1 MAPNLDLTKH
11 GRYFLL
17 VVFSFFSLLA
27 WGQKKET
34 YLFSRQYQQMGT
46 SWQIKAYLSTEDSV
60 YADQLSV
67 SVKELLDSLNT
78 IFSDYNPASELNQ
91 AVAEAN
97 RHPVSLSL
105 PLWEVLQE
113 AQTYSRQ
120 SKGAFDI
127 SIGPLSRLWRRAF
140 RRQVFPER
148 EAIKSAQHKVNY
160 RWIKLKNQQLRLKRE
175 GMRLDLGGIAKG
187 KTIDYIAEYFLAC
200 GITVFLIDG
209 GGDIR
214 VQGQPPGA
222 TSWQVELPNG
232 QIKAMTEGAIATS
245 GATYRY
251 LEYKGKRYSH
261 LIDPRSGYG
270 VSYQGVVTVIAPTAT
285 EADAMAS
292 AFSVLNEKQ
301 GNRLRKK
308 LKGRVLVYY
317 FLN

>member
-1 MAPNLDLTKH
+1 MQDGGKCLML
-11 GRYFLL
+11 FVFILL
-17 VVFSFFSLLA
+17 PILV
-27 WGQKKET
+27 WGQRET
-34 YLFSRQYQQMGT
+34 SAANQLFHIRHQQMGT
-46 SWQIKAYLSTEDSV
+46 QWQIKAYWPL
-60 YADQLSV
+60 A
-67 SVKELLDSLNT
+67 DSLNAEKLSFEIKYLIDSLNV

-113 AQTYSRQ
+113 AQTYARQ

-148 EAIKSAQHKVNY
+148 EAIENAQRKVNY
-160 RWIKLKNQQLRLKRE
+160 RWVKLKNQQLRLKRD

-187 KTIDYIAEYFLAC
+187 KTVDHIANYLLSH
-200 GITVFLIDG
+200 GVTTFLIDG